1 MQLKRLGIMQRLLR
15 KVPVYLKCLNK
26 NKQKIGVRFI
36 SSSIPEDRVIF
47 SGIQPTGVPHIG
59 NYLGAIKYWVSL
71 QQEPGKIFYSI
82 VDLHSITIPRERD
95 SLHCHILDMAACLLA
110 CGIDPEHSV
119 LFQQSDIPEHTLLSW
134 AIGCVVPVN
143 RLKILPQWQ
152 ERMKQSKDGG
162 HIGTFT
168 YPVLQSADILLYKAT
183 HIPVGEDQLIHIN
196 LTNELAQVMNRRLL
210 KPFFP
215 RVHSISTSTS
225 TRIRNLRDPSVKMSK
240 SAYSEQTRIELTD
253 SDDHIWRKIRRSVTD
268 CTSEIAYDPENR
280 PGVSNLIEIHCGFS
294 NLTPDEVC
302 ADAKGL
308 DTGQYKRVVAD
319 AVITVL
325 APLRQRFH
333 RLRNDEGHLKSVL
346 KNGADRA
353 REVAVANWECVRR
366 LLGLC
371 A

>member
-82 VDLHSITIPRERD
+82 VDLHSITIPR
-95 SLHCHILDMAACLLA
+95 
-110 CGIDPEHSV
+110 
-119 LFQQSDIPEHTLLSW
+119 SDIPEHTLLSW